1 MEAVKSKDSI
11 QLLAE
16 VTRELEY
23 ALAELWYH
31 RRVSMTSGEFDKE
44 YGDMLKV
51 AKELCKMHLK
61 AVQCTGIQTRQT
73 LTLLVHITT
82 AIINTMLIV

>member
-1 MEAVKSKDSI
+1 MEASGNKDSK

-23 ALAELWYH
+23 ALAELWYL

-44 YGDMLKV
+44 YKGMLQV
-51 AKELCKMHLK
+51 AKEANLHLLSN
-61 AVQCTGIQTRQT
+61 GIATD
-73 LTLLVHITT
+73 I
-82 AIINTMLIV
+82 

>member
-1 MEAVKSKDSI
+1 MEATESKDTK

-31 RRVSMTSGEFDKE
+31 RRVSMTSEEFDKE
-44 YGDMLKV
+44 YKDMLQV
-51 AKELCKMHLK
+51 AKEANLHLLSN
-61 AVQCTGIQTRQT
+61 GIATD
-73 LTLLVHITT
+73 I
-82 AIINTMLIV
+82 

>member
-1 MEAVKSKDSI
+1 MEATRSKGSI

-31 RRVSMTSGEFDKE
+31 RIVSMTSGEFDKE
-44 YGDMLKV
+44 YKDMLQV
-51 AKELCKMHLK
+51 VKEANLHLHF
-61 AVQCTGIQTRQT
+61 TGIAND
-73 LTLLVHITT
+73 I
-82 AIINTMLIV
+82 

>member
-1 MEAVKSKDSI
+1 MEAVNSKDSI

-31 RRVSMTSGEFDKE
+31 RRVSMTSEEFDFE
-44 YGDMLKV
+44 YKDMLKV
-51 AKELCKMHLK
+51 TKEANIHLLEICPN
-61 AVQCTGIQTRQT
+61 V
-73 LTLLVHITT
+73 
-82 AIINTMLIV
+82 

>member
-1 MEAVKSKDSI
+1 MEAAKSKDSV

-31 RRVSMTSGEFDKE
+31 RRVSMTSKEFDNE

-51 AKELCKMHLK
+51 AKEANLHLHS
-61 AVQCTGIQTRQT
+61 TGIATD
-73 LTLLVHITT
+73 I
-82 AIINTMLIV
+82 

>member
-1 MEAVKSKDSI
+1 MEATRSKGSI

-31 RRVSMTSGEFDKE
+31 RSVSMTSGEFDKE
-44 YGDMLKV
+44 YKGILKV
-51 AKELCKMHLK
+51 SKEANLHLHS
-61 AVQCTGIQTRQT
+61 TGIAND
-73 LTLLVHITT
+73 I
-82 AIINTMLIV
+82 

>member
-1 MEAVKSKDSI
+1 MEATESKDTK

-31 RRVSMTSGEFDKE
+31 RRVSMTSLEFDKE
-44 YGDMLKV
+44 YKDMLQV
-51 AKELCKMHLK
+51 AKKANLHL
-61 AVQCTGIQTRQT
+61 QTTRIAT
-73 LTLLVHITT
+73 DI
-82 AIINTMLIV
+82 